1 MARIGTLD
9 WMHVFV
15 DVPPDAASA
24 TRTFWSRALGWETGP
39 QWTQHPEFRS
49 LIPGTGDRY
58 VHVQEIDGEPRVHLD
73 VVVDDLD
80 TARDALRDLGAE
92 AAPRT
97 AEWQVMRSPGGLPF
111 CLCREP
117 AAGVRPAGTQHADG
131 HRSRLVQVCID
142 APADLFDRESAFWR
156 AATGW
161 DYRTSAHNPEL
172 ADLRGPATAP
182 LRLLMQRLGA
192 DDPGTTTRAHI
203 DLGSDDL
210 DAEADR
216 LVSFGAQKVAPGKG
230 YVDRTRGW
238 VVMADPTGL
247 PFCVTSKPP
256 D

>member
-1 MARIGTLD
+1 MARIGALD

-15 DVPPDAASA
+15 DVPPDAAST
-24 TRTFWSRALGWETGP
+24 TRAFWSRALGWETGP

-49 LIPGTGDRY
+49 LIPDAGDRY

-80 TARDALRDLGAE
+80 TARDALLDLGAE
-92 AAPRT
+92 AVPRT
-97 AEWQVMRSPGGLPF
+97 AQWQVMRSPGGLPF

-117 AAGVRPAGTQHADG
+117 AAGRRPPAAQHDG

-142 APADLFDRESAFWR
+142 APADRFEREVAFWQE
-156 AATGW
+156 ATGW
-161 DYRTSAHNPEL
+161 EHHPSPHHPEL

-182 LRLLMQRLGA
+182 LRLLMQCLGS

-216 LVSFGAQKVAPGKG
+216 LVSFGARKIGPGKG
-230 YVDRTRGW
+230 YVDPTRGW
-238 VVMADPTGL
+238 VLMTGPAGL

>member
-1 MARIGTLD
+1 MAGIGALD

-15 DVPPDAASA
+15 DVPPAAAST
-24 TRTFWSRALGWETGP
+24 TRAFWSRALGWQTGP
-39 QWTQHPEFRS
+39 QWAQHPEFRS
-49 LIPGTGDRY
+49 LIPDAGDRY
-58 VHVQEIDGEPRVHLD
+58 VHVQEIDGDPRVHLD

-80 TARDALRDLGAE
+80 IARDTLLDQGAE

-97 AEWQVMRSPGGLPF
+97 AEWQVMRSPGGFPF
-111 CLCREP
+111 CLCRKP
-117 AAGVRPAGTQHADG
+117 AVGRRPPATRHNG

-142 APADLFDRESAFWR
+142 APADRFEREVAFWQE
-156 AATGW
+156 ATGW
-161 DYRTSAHNPEL
+161 DYHPSPHNPEL

-216 LVSFGAQKVAPGKG
+216 LVSFGARKVGPGKG

-238 VVMADPTGL
+238 VLMADPAGL

-256 D
+256 N